1 MKKISSILDKYLDKL
16 GLLLIALNLFSSLIV
31 SGIVRMD
38 SYGTIFNY
46 TQFVLIFLYC
56 IIFCLI
62 RRDKE
67 NWKNPSFS
75 CVLIFLF
82 FSFITILLN
91 PNKIINGKIT
101 VITFVQWFVI
111 FLTVKNQKKS
121 FLTFI
126 NILNYVMFLAT
137 FTSLYLY
144 VANVQSGGRYAG
156 IFANVNMGAILCCM
170 AIGMSLILFQNANK
184 IKKSFLLINI
194 ILQIMFI
201 RLALSRAGI
210 IVMWIILLTFVLLI
224 TLFYKRSFKIVIRNL
239 FILVAVVLVIYNLT
253 DFGLKFLRNS
263 FVHTDVGT
271 KEEVRVNENKNVNL
285 PMNEDKTEKTEE
297 SKPIK
302 VSERDEKQTNE
313 SNHFRLGMLK
323 YGIETISDK
332 PLLGQGVKNLPN
344 AVMKNTRRELI
355 GIFEG
360 GVHNSYLELVISNG
374 IIGFLSFAAIHV
386 CIWISIWKRRKKIF
400 AYTDK
405 NKIIWFSS
413 FFAVYIGLLI
423 YGLFES
429 ILVMNSAFVTSMF
442 ALVSGGLLDE

>member
-1 MKKISSILDKYLDKL
+1 
-16 GLLLIALNLFSSLIV
+16 
-31 SGIVRMD
+31 
-38 SYGTIFNY
+38 
-46 TQFVLIFLYC
+46 
-56 IIFCLI
+56 
-62 RRDKE
+62 
-67 NWKNPSFS
+67 
-75 CVLIFLF
+75 
-82 FSFITILLN
+82 
-91 PNKIINGKIT
+91 
-101 VITFVQWFVI
+101 
-111 FLTVKNQKKS
+111 
-121 FLTFI
+121 
-126 NILNYVMFLAT
+126 
-137 FTSLYLY
+137 
-144 VANVQSGGRYAG
+144 
-156 IFANVNMGAILCCM
+156 
-170 AIGMSLILFQNANK
+170 
-184 IKKSFLLINI
+184 
-194 ILQIMFI
+194 
-201 RLALSRAGI
+201 
-210 IVMWIILLTFVLLI
+210 MWIILLTFVLLI

-344 AVMKNTRRELI
+344 AVMKNARRELI